1 MDAGA
6 MSAKVVLKR
15 REATQESG
23 REVVSYPV
31 VATVAAKAEPIRGR
45 EFMALQ
51 QAQSEIDI
59 RFTIYY
65 RTDVRADWRVEW
77 RGQDY
82 EVVGPPI
89 DVGARKEWLELM
101 CRTAQT

>member
-1 MDAGA
+1 MDAGELN
-6 MSAKVVLKR
+6 AKIVLKR
-15 REATQESG
+15 RSAVQSAGKET
-23 REVVSYPV
+23 VSYPT
-31 VATVAAKAEPIRGR
+31 VATVSAKAEPIRGR
-45 EFMALQ
+45 EFVALQ

-89 DVGARKEWLELM
+89 DVGARKEWSELM